1 MTIEII
7 LDGRRYYVFDL
18 TAERLFYAYYGQSHV
33 SDWEYAGNEPF
44 ESLPM
49 RSGPINQTK

>member
-18 TAERLFYAYYGQSHV
+18 TAERLFYAYYGQNHV

-44 ESLPM
+44 ESLPVA
-49 RSGPINQTK
+49 